1 MELLFFYQDGCAPCD
16 EVKPRVEAFAER
28 HGINLIRIDA
38 RRDVQGAVQHYGVR
52 ATPTA
57 VLIGP
62 DGVTLG
68 RLFGRLINE
77 RTLEK
82 LIS

>member
-1 MELLFFYQDGCAPCD
+1 MELLFFYRDGCAPCD

-52 ATPTA
+52 AAPTV
-57 VLIGP
+57 VLVGP
-62 DGVTLG
+62 DGAMLG
-68 RLFGRLINE
+68 RLFGLLINE